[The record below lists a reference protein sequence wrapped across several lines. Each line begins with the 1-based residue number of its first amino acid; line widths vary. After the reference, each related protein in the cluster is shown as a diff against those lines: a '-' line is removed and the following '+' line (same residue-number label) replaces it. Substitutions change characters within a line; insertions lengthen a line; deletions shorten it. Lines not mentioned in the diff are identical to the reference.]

1 MRVAEIYKT
10 MREESLR
17 IPVSNLNNRQ
27 LRALLKKDNVV
38 MSGDTDYL
46 IYKTESKKP
55 DYCIN
60 ETVETCRDCY
70 LVNYGRDCKNNKV
83 EGR

>member
-1 MRVAEIYKT
+1 MRVKEIYKT

-17 IPVSNLNNRQ
+17 IPVSTLNNRQ
-27 LRALLKKDNVV
+27 LRALLKKDRVE

-46 IYKTESKKP
+46 IYRPESKKP
-55 DYCIN
+55 DYCLN
-60 ETVETCRDCY
+60 NLVETCRSCNY
-70 LVNYGRDCKNNKV
+70 VNYGRDCKNNKT